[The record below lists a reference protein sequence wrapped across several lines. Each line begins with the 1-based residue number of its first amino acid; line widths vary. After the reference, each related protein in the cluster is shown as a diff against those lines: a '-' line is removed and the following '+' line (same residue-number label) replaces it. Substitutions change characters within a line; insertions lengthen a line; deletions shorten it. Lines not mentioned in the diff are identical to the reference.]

1 MKLSETTVNILKN
14 FSTINPSILF
24 KPGNNISTV
33 SPTKTMMA
41 TVSVDETFEVQAG
54 IYELPKFIGVLSLF
68 DEPDLSFS
76 STKVYIKSGHRS
88 LSYTCASPEMIIAPS
103 KDIVMPPSA
112 FEFTLPET
120 ELTKLNRASSVLQLP
135 DIVIETDDDNN
146 IIMAATNLKNPTSDS
161 YKVEVSVNSVADYVK
176 GAVIKAEYL
185 SKLMPRDYV
194 VTITDK
200 NICKFETDKLTYYI
214 ALESV

>member
-54 IYELPKFIGVLSLF
+54 IYELPKFIGVLSIF

-103 KDIVMPPSA
+103 KNIVMPPSA

>member
-14 FSTINPSILF
+14 FSNINPSILF

-135 DIVIETDDDNN
+135 DIVIETDDDN

>member
-1 MKLSETTVNILKN
+1 MKLSETTVNVLKN

-24 KPGNNISTV
+24 KPGNTISTV

-68 DEPDLSFS
+68 DKPDLSFS
-76 STKVYIKSGHRS
+76 STKVDIKSGHRS
-88 LSYTCASPEMIIAPS
+88 LSYTCASPEMLIAPS
-103 KDIVMPPSA
+103 KDIVMPPSI
-112 FEFTLPET
+112 FEFTLPEA
-120 ELTKLNRASSVLQLP
+120 ELIKLNRASSVLQLP
-135 DIVIETDDDNN
+135 DVVIETDDDN

-176 GAVIKAEYL
+176 RAVIKAEYL